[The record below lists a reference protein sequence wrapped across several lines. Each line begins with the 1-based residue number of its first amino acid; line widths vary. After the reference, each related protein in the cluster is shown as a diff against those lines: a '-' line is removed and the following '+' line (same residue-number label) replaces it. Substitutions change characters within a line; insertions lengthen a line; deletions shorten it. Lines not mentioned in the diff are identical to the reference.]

1 MEGVCGWGDLVLV
14 TRDCFFLSSPSVK
27 DGRSAG
33 TGVLKCV
40 SPIFGGDTPTRECA
54 WMVKSM
60 IKITPLLGKS
70 HKISFA

>member
-1 MEGVCGWGDLVLV
+1 MSVCLCGRRVRVGGLGP
-14 TRDCFFLSSPSVK
+14 SSSSVK

-60 IKITPLLGKS
+60 IKITPLLGK
-70 HKISFA
+70 